1 MVPPLPC
8 VRKDK
13 SRSRY
18 WHWGIVNFRAVGR
31 GQLLGAVASDGGTEP
46 ADGDPADKESPAS
59 LICPLILFWG
69 HLSKEAYDA
78 VDVRTPR
85 AEVEQVGKGGE

>member
-18 WHWGIVNFRAVGR
+18 LHWGIVNFRAVGR

-46 ADGDPADKESPAS
+46 ADGDPADKQSPAS

-69 HLSKEAYDA
+69 HLL
-78 VDVRTPR
+78 VHPIWGQR
-85 AEVEQVGKGGE
+85 ARKPMTLWM